1 MIEVRKASST
11 GRVRRDAFARI
22 VVGFLLTLLTGI
34 AGATQASAQV
44 VHPKDGEAPFSFEVA
59 TVKPNASGGHREHV
73 WINDNSYR
81 IENLTLRQII
91 RNAYGVQSD
100 AQLMT
105 GSDPVLDSRFDLNA
119 KVDDNDF
126 AQMKSLPREDR
137 VRAIDLMLQSLL
149 TERFHLKV
157 HFETK
162 ELPVFALVVD
172 KGGPKFEVAAATD
185 GAQAAATAAMPA
197 KPAHNGSMTV
207 NSNSVKA
214 DLTAYDREMY
224 WLVGT
229 LSRQPEM
236 DGRIVV
242 DKTGLTGRYDYSLHW
257 APQRLTA
264 SSNGAAPTDVP
275 DGPSLFTALREQL
288 GLKLESQKADVEIL
302 VVDHV
307 EAPSPN

>member
-1 MIEVRKASST
+1 MRERREVSSKE
-11 GRVRRDAFARI
+11 RIRRGAFALRTATYWLA
-22 VVGFLLTLLTGI
+22 LL
-34 AGATQASAQV
+34 AGLEIGAQV
-44 VHPKDGEAPFSFEVA
+44 VHPKDGEPVPSFEVA

-73 WINDNSYR
+73 WVNDNSYR

-100 AQLMT
+100 AQLST
-105 GSDPVLDSRFDLNA
+105 GSEAVLDARFDLNA

-126 AQMKSLPREDR
+126 AQMRKLPREDR
-137 VRAIDLMLQSLL
+137 VRAIELMLQSLL
-149 TERFHLKV
+149 VERFHLKV

-162 ELPVFALVVD
+162 DLPVFALVVD
-172 KGGPKFEVAAATD
+172 KGGPKFEAAVPAD
-185 GAQAAATAAMPA
+185 GTQAAPTATTPT
-197 KPAHNGSMTV
+197 KPAHNGGMTV

-264 SSNGAAPTDVP
+264 SNGTAAADVP

-288 GLKLESQKADVEIL
+288 GLKLESQKADVEIV

>member
-1 MIEVRKASST
+1 MKEDREASRG
-11 GRVRRDAFARI
+11 GRLQRGAFARSAAA
-22 VVGFLLTLLTGI
+22 FLLALM
-34 AGATQASAQV
+34 AGNAGDTQASAQV
-44 VHPKDGEAPFSFEVA
+44 VHPKDGEVLPSFEVA
-59 TVKPNASGGHREHV
+59 MVKPNASGGHREHV

-81 IENLTLRQII
+81 IENLSLREII

-100 AQLMT
+100 AQLST
-105 GSDPVLDSRFDLNA
+105 GSDAVLDARFDLNA

-126 AQMKSLPREDR
+126 AQMKKLPREDR

-149 TERFHLKV
+149 AERFHLKV
-157 HFETK
+157 HFDTK

-172 KGGPKFEVAAATD
+172 NGGPKFEASADPPPAT
-185 GAQAAATAAMPA
+185 GNAPTPPATTAP
-197 KPAHNGSMTV
+197 KPVHNGGMTV
-207 NSNSVKA
+207 NSNSAKA

-236 DGRIVV
+236 DGRVVV
-242 DKTGLTGRYDYSLHW
+242 DKTGLTGRYDYSPHW

-264 SSNGAAPTDVP
+264 SNGTAATDVP

-288 GLKLESQKADVEIL
+288 GLKLESQKADVEI
-302 VVDHV
+302 VVV
-307 EAPSPN
+307 PSPN